1 MKNKLLLCLALL
13 SVLTVQAF
21 AQHPNPSISYLEIY
35 DVESRTH
42 RVIKEFPFVV
52 EAPNWTPDGKWLV
65 VNRGGKLYKIA
76 PDGSTD
82 LQEIPTGPLTGINN
96 DHVIKV
102 DGKWIGLSSNDPT
115 SRQYNSYV

>member
-1 MKNKLLLCLALL
+1 MKNKVLVCLALL
-13 SVLTVQAF
+13 SGLAVQAL
-21 AQHPNPSISYLEIY
+21 AQHPNPTISYLEIY

-82 LQEIPTGPLTGINN
+82 LQEINTRPTASIV
-96 DHVIKV
+96 H
-102 DGKWIGLSSNDPT
+102 T
-115 SRQYNSYV
+115 STSFPSRGVNPGS